1 MERTVFIDMKSMDL
15 SVGTGRRMMAGGK
28 VGNILTALLP
38 VSPIVCGNWTKISK
52 QTKFVFT
59 GRSGAGQMR
68 KQPYN
73 GPWKQIGNKLL
84 YGSTAAEFRAAMN

>member
-1 MERTVFIDMKSMDL
+1 MERTAFIGMKPMNRA
-15 SVGTGRRMMAGGK
+15 GIGRRTMDGGEA
-28 VGNILTALLP
+28 GNILTALIP
-38 VSPIVCGNWTKISK
+38 VFLIVCGSWTKIPK

>member
-1 MERTVFIDMKSMDL
+1 MNSMDL
-15 SVGTGRRMMAGGK
+15 SVGTGRRMMAGGEA
-28 VGNILTALLP
+28 GNILTALIL
-38 VSPIVCGNWTKISK
+38 VSPTAYGGWTEIPK

>member
-1 MERTVFIDMKSMDL
+1 MERTAFIGMKPMNRA
-15 SVGTGRRMMAGGK
+15 GIGRRMMAGGEA
-28 VGNILTALLP
+28 GNILTALIL
-38 VSPIVCGNWTKISK
+38 VSPTAYGGWTEIPK

-59 GRSGAGQMR
+59 GRSGAGQRR